1 MSIEI
6 KEVKTKR
13 DLKTFIYLPEKIH
26 EGQSNWLHPI
36 YMDEWKLF
44 SPKENSQFQHNDT
57 ILLLAMN
64 GNETVGRIMGII
76 PHHYNQKN
84 NLLSARFAFFE
95 CYKDSNV
102 FDVLIK
108 YIEKWAKE
116 RNCNEVVGPMGFSDK
131 EPQGFVIKGFN
142 SETMLQTNCTFPF
155 MVDFIEANGYIPHV
169 DLCQYEL
176 PIIEGMTERY
186 KIFAKRVESKN
197 SIVIQEFNTTRAVR
211 PFIVPVFNLINKTYQ
226 DIYGF
231 SPLTDKE
238 AKEFSFRFLPLLD
251 PRLIKVITDKD
262 NEVLAFIVSMPDLS
276 KGIKRARGRIL
287 PFGWFHILRAGKKSK
302 RLVLVLGAISEEAR
316 NRGLDAVLAHRLL
329 TSALQRGFTTI
340 DSHLIMKENHKM
352 RQEIERNEN
361 YRLYKEYRI
370 FRKEI

>member
-1 MSIEI
+1 
-6 KEVKTKR
+6 
-13 DLKTFIYLPEKIH
+13 
-26 EGQSNWLHPI
+26 
-36 YMDEWKLF
+36 
-44 SPKENSQFQHNDT
+44 
-57 ILLLAMN
+57 
-64 GNETVGRIMGII
+64 
-76 PHHYNQKN
+76 
-84 NLLSARFAFFE
+84 
-95 CYKDSNV
+95 
-102 FDVLIK
+102 
-108 YIEKWAKE
+108 
-116 RNCNEVVGPMGFSDK
+116 MGFSDK
-131 EPQGFVIKGFN
+131 EPQGFVIKGFD

-155 MVDFIEANGYIPHV
+155 MVDFIEANGYNPHV
-169 DLCQYEL
+169 DLVQYEL

-238 AKEFSFRFLPLLD
+238 AKEFSYRFLPLLD

-276 KGIKRARGRIL
+276 KGIKKARGRIL
-287 PFGWFHILRAGKKSK
+287 PFGWFHILRSGKKSK